1 MAILRITGT
10 IKRAG
15 TSQNADTPLV
25 NGTAVVITAF
35 AGYIFPA
42 GSYTARRADGQ
53 LIQLNRSGDGTTLTL
68 AGTTYTQDIDLN
80 GIYEATALTKLYI
93 EEGGLINSRVLNS
106 FWEKSG
112 DPIATNQD
120 IAFGPIPASD
130 LDQKTFYIYEN
141 GYNGSKKPL
150 TRASSTMLR
159 FTPNRNI
166 AEYWIKASDPITS
179 TLRMFT
185 ITQVPATNGTYT
197 APATGGNTQVITVT
211 TTPNPGY
218 EATALTVYRTSNPSI
233 FVDTVNN
240 GDGTFHLYIQQSQS
254 LLK

>member
-1 MAILRITGT
+1 MAFLRITGT
-10 IKRAG
+10 LKRAG
-15 TSQNADTPLV
+15 TSQNADSTLI

-35 AGYIFPA
+35 VGYTFPA

-68 AGTTYTQDIDLN
+68 SGTTYTQDIDLN

-93 EEGGLINSRVLNS
+93 EEGGLINSRVLNT

-150 TRASSTMLR
+150 TRFSATMLR

-166 AEYWIKASDPITS
+166 GEYWIKK
-179 TLRMFT
+179 
-185 ITQVPATNGTYT
+185 
-197 APATGGNTQVITVT
+197 
-211 TTPNPGY
+211 
-218 EATALTVYRTSNPSI
+218 
-233 FVDTVNN
+233 
-240 GDGTFHLYIQQSQS
+240 HL
-254 LLK
+254 